1 MHLLRELA
9 KVDQVNASADWSAFS
24 KKAKRL
30 FQDALRLRRREDFSP
45 ETYASRI
52 ERLQQRLIDLMLIES
67 PDADVRRVAH
77 RLEKYWDDLLTFL
90 EHPEVPPTNN
100 LAERELRPAVI
111 MRKVMQGNRSDQGAR
126 TQSILMTIFR
136 TLKRRDL
143 KPVETIYTAL
153 GESLRTGQLPPF
165 ASIG

>member
-1 MHLLRELA
+1 M
-9 KVDQVNASADWSAFS
+9 
-24 KKAKRL
+24 
-30 FQDALRLRRREDFSP
+30 RRREDFSP

-67 PDADVRRVAH
+67 RDADVQRLAH
-77 RLEKYWDDLLTFL
+77 RLEKYWDDLLTVL

-100 LAERELRPAVI
+100 LAERELWPAVI
-111 MRKVMQGNRSDQGAR
+111 MRKVMQGNRSEQGAR
-126 TQSILMTIFR
+126 TQAILMSIFR
-136 TLKRRDL
+136 TLKRRNLPLDKAIL
-143 KPVETIYTAL
+143 LAL